1 VGSLANFNRAPK
13 ENGNVGS
20 LLHAML
26 TAAVL
31 TSFSSI
37 GASAMQNDEGPKS
50 ESVAFYKVPLRCPA
64 APHIG
69 CGSRS
74 KPILLDLE
82 STPIVKQA
90 WLDRQGITLAIVW
103 KEGAAAADRTMVVVA
118 IRTKHN
124 LSADELTGA
133 ARDAALASFH
143 SGGGWHRGADVD
155 RLSEE
160 EAGII
165 ANRLVLRVTAKAPT
179 ASAKAELL
187 QPIIASVVRDCLVE
201 SPDRSSA
208 RCRGTFT
215 EDLVAVVGDHLSQPE
230 IDSLKEATKAG
241 FRPLAGER

>member
-1 VGSLANFNRAPK
+1 VR
-13 ENGNVGS
+13 S
-20 LLHAML
+20 LLHVAL

-31 TSFSSI
+31 ASFSSI
-37 GASAMQNDEGPKS
+37 GVNAMQNEEGPKS

-64 APHIG
+64 APQIG

-74 KPILLDLE
+74 KPILFDLE

-103 KEGAAAADRTMVVVA
+103 KDGAAVADRTLVVA
-118 IRTKHN
+118 AIRAKHN
-124 LSADELTGA
+124 LSADELTDA
-133 ARDAALASFH
+133 ARDAALASFR

-165 ANRLVLRVTAKAPT
+165 ANRLVLRVTAGAPT
-179 ASAKAELL
+179 AAAKARLL
-187 QPIIASVVRDCLVE
+187 QPVIASVVRDCLVE
-201 SPDRSSA
+201 SPDRLSA

-215 EDLVAVVGDHLSQPE
+215 EDLVAVVGDHLSPPE
-230 IDSLKEATKAG
+230 IDALKEATKAG

>member
-1 VGSLANFNRAPK
+1 MR
-13 ENGNVGS
+13 S
-20 LLHAML
+20 LLHAAL
-26 TAAVL
+26 AAGVL
-31 TSFSSI
+31 IYACPSS
-37 GASAMQNDEGPKS
+37 GVNAMQNDDQGPKS
-50 ESVAFYKVPLRCPA
+50 ENVAFYKVPLRCPP
-64 APHIG
+64 APQIG

-82 STPIVKQA
+82 SAPIVKEA

-103 KEGAAAADRTMVVVA
+103 KEGAAAAHRTLVVA
-118 IRTKHN
+118 AVKTKHD

-133 ARDAALASFH
+133 ARDAALASFR

-179 ASAKAELL
+179 ASAKAQLL

-208 RCRGTFT
+208 RCRETFSQ
-215 EDLVAVVGDHLSQPE
+215 DLIAVVGNHLSQAE
-230 IDSLKEATKAG
+230 SDALKEATKAG
-241 FRPLAGER
+241 FRPLADER